1 MQLKT
6 GWMSALAC
14 YHQLRFSISLAST
27 SSAKASAS
35 RSLPRA
41 ILHADKMTDPMQR
54 AIDETDTRREKQVF

>member
-1 MQLKT
+1 
-6 GWMSALAC
+6 
-14 YHQLRFSISLAST
+14 LAST

-41 ILHADKMTDPMQR
+41 ILHANKMTDPMQR